1 MKNLIDIST
10 PYTFTMNTVT
20 NNFTIKSTSLTA
32 GSKFSTS
39 KTTGTISLQK
49 GANLETDNRDTL
61 ATNVYLK
68 LTNLDQQN
76 LLVTDQQN
84 PSSPVKIPNLTNQ
97 YGTLKTPT
105 LDLLIIL
112 LQRTEAVLNSANGK
126 ELPVPTV
133 NVTTTTITRPTS
145 EDNKNI
151 KIAILMQDSCKTNRN
166 AKAY

>member
-1 MKNLIDIST
+1 M
-10 PYTFTMNTVT
+10 
-20 NNFTIKSTSLTA
+20 
-32 GSKFSTS
+32 
-39 KTTGTISLQK
+39 
-49 GANLETDNRDTL
+49 
-61 ATNVYLK
+61 
-68 LTNLDQQN
+68 TNLDQQN

-112 LQRTEAVLNSANGK
+112 LQRTEAVLSSANGK

-133 NVTTTTITRPTS
+133 KMTTNTTTITRPTS